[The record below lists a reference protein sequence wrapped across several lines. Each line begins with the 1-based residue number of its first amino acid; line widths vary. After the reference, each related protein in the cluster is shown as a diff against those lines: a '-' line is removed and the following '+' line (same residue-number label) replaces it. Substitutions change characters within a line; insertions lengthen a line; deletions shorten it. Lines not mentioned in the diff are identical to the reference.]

1 MDGIDFRIL
10 QLTLRTWI
18 KRLRKPS
25 TQNNLTVF
33 VFADSSD
40 EEEGEIISDD
50 ENNGPQ
56 EKPKEEKRAPEEK
69 KSTEPRPMSIGDIAA
84 RIQEQN
90 ALRMAS
96 SLDRMQH
103 DDDRS
108 RKRHHKKDKR
118 RRRNSHSEEDSPH
131 RKHVSISSMSSD
143 SHMRMGLLVVEI

>member
-1 MDGIDFRIL
+1 M
-10 QLTLRTWI
+10 
-18 KRLRKPS
+18 
-25 TQNNLTVF
+25 N
-33 VFADSSD
+33 SSD

-56 EKPKEEKRAPEEK
+56 ETPKEDKRVSDDK
-69 KSTEPRPMSIGDIAA
+69 KTAEPRPMSIGDIAA

-108 RKRHHKKDKR
+108 RKRHHKKEKR

-131 RKHVSISSMSSD
+131 RKHVSITPRIHPRGTHHSDGYRTPVQVVQVHIRIPSS
-143 SHMRMGLLVVEI
+143 V